1 MTTEITI
8 KPTTDQPINRQPT
21 MFKLLKNLTI
31 SVLLITLGGVLGYQV
46 ANGKGS
52 AIAHR
57 IPINI
62 QELSAQQPAE
72 YQDVDFKQF
81 WEVWNILERQ
91 YLDPQKIDPQKQIY
105 GAIQGMTSS
114 LEDPFTMYLPPDDQ
128 KRATEDLAGAFSG
141 VGIQLGYKDGMLA
154 VMAPLKGS
162 PASNADVQAGDIILH
177 ITDTKKNIDEDT
189 NDMNLFE
196 AVEKIRGTKGTPVT
210 LKLYREGRQ
219 EPFDVTLTRD
229 EILVPSVELTM
240 IEKDG
245 KKVAHIEL
253 SRFGDRTKDE
263 WNKVVDEV
271 VLTPNVTGVILDVRN
286 NPGGYLDGSI
296 DISSEFIKDGLVV
309 SQQGRS
315 NTQKYNVVRKGRLTD
330 LPVEVLIN
338 KGSASASEIVAGALR
353 DRRGAKLIG
362 ENSFGKGTVQDAL
375 QLANGAGLHV
385 TIGRWLLP
393 NGDWIHEKG
402 IPADVEV
409 KDDPNTE
416 EDEVVNKAIELM

>member
-1 MTTEITI
+1 MSTEITT
-8 KPTTDQPINRQPT
+8 KQTTDKLTNRQPI

-46 ANGKGS
+46 AQGKGG
-52 AIAHR
+52 AIVNR
-57 IPINI
+57 IPVDI
-62 QELSAQQPAE
+62 QELNAQQPAE
-72 YQDVDFKQF
+72 YQNVDFKQF
-81 WEVWNILERQ
+81 WEVWSILERQ
-91 YLDPQKIDPQKQIY
+91 YLDPEKINPQEQIY

-114 LEDPFTMYLPPDDQ
+114 LDDPFTMYLPPDDQ

-141 VGIQLGYKDGMLA
+141 VGIQLGYKDGLLA

-162 PASNADVQAGDIILH
+162 PAASADVQAGDLILH
-177 ITDTKKNIDEDT
+177 ITDTQKNIDEDT
-189 NDMNLFE
+189 TDMNLFE
-196 AVEKIRGTKGTPVT
+196 AVEKIRGPKGTPVT
-210 LKLYREGRQ
+210 LKLFREGRT
-219 EPFDVTLTRD
+219 EPFDVTLKRD

-245 KKVAHIEL
+245 KKIAHIQL

-263 WNKVVDEV
+263 WSKVVDQI
-271 VLTPNVTGVILDVRN
+271 VLTPDVTGVLLDVRN

-296 DISSEFIKDGLVV
+296 DIASEFIKDGVVV
-309 SQQGRS
+309 SQQGRT
-315 NTQKYNVVRKGRLTD
+315 NTQKYTVSRKGRLTE

-353 DRRGAKLIG
+353 DRRDAQLIG

-375 QLANGAGLHV
+375 QLGNGAGLHV

-393 NGDWIHEKG
+393 SGDWIHEKG
-402 IPADVEV
+402 IPADVEI